1 MPDEWKTDDMMRR
14 LRNAADELGWD
25 KLTKEELTD
34 KVSETLQE
42 LIELGLAERLIGED
56 GRFYYRHTKP
66 KNK

>member
-1 MPDEWKTDDMMRR
+1 MSDEWKTDDMMRR

-56 GRFYYRHTKP
+56 GEFYYRHTNP